1 MAPFHLL
8 YNRFARPI
16 LLEHIS
22 SLSSPDLESITQQ
35 TVRTSAPAKQKW
47 SLNQDA
53 FDTLLKS
60 FSADREQAGAQYEVM
75 RRKLMRFFEWR
86 SVSAAE
92 ECADE
97 TINRVARRI
106 QEGQTIDNLQSY
118 FYGVARM
125 VFLEAIKQHERA
137 PVGLDDAS
145 QNLREQVQEERPVET
160 RLRCFDDCLGNLPP
174 ESRQLIMDYY
184 QEERRAKIE
193 LRQELANRL
202 HIPLNALRIRA
213 HRIRMSLERCI
224 TTCMQ
229 TADM

>member
-1 MAPFHLL
+1 M
-8 YNRFARPI
+8 
-16 LLEHIS
+16 
-22 SLSSPDLESITQQ
+22 SSPDLESIAQQ
-35 TVRTSAPAKQKW
+35 TVRASAPVKQKW
-47 SLNQDA
+47 SLTQDA

-60 FSADREQAGAQYEVM
+60 FSADREQAGAQYEIM
-75 RRKLMRFFEWR
+75 RRKLVRFFEWR
-86 SVSAAE
+86 SVSGAE

-106 QEGQTIDNLQSY
+106 QEGQAVENLQSY

-125 VFLEAIKQHERA
+125 VFMEAIKQRERA

-145 QNLREQVQEERPVET
+145 QTLKEQVQDERSADT
-160 RLRCFDDCLGNLPP
+160 RLRCFDDCLESLPP
-174 ESRQLIMDYY
+174 ESRQLIIDYY

-213 HRIRMSLERCI
+213 HRIRTSLEQCI
-224 TTCMQ
+224 TTCMR

>member
-1 MAPFHLL
+1 
-8 YNRFARPI
+8 
-16 LLEHIS
+16 
-22 SLSSPDLESITQQ
+22 LSSPDLESTAQQ
-35 TVRTSAPAKQKW
+35 TTGTSAPVKQKW
-47 SLNQDA
+47 SLTQDA

-60 FSADREQAGAQYEVM
+60 FSVDREQAGTQYEIM
-75 RRKLMRFFEWR
+75 RRKLLRFFEWR
-86 SVSAAE
+86 SVSGAE

-106 QEGQTIDNLQSY
+106 QEGQAVENLQSY

-125 VFLEAIKQHERA
+125 VFMEAIKLRERA
-137 PVGLDDAS
+137 PVALDDAS
-145 QNLREQVQEERPVET
+145 QSFREQVQEERSADT
-160 RLRCFDDCLGNLPP
+160 RLRCFDDCLENLPP

-193 LRQELANRL
+193 FRQDLANRL

-224 TTCMQ
+224 TTCMRA
-229 TADM
+229 ADM